1 MNIYFSSVPEEFTAG
16 DNFTFQGKEY
26 YYMLQINRDD
36 VVIVDTAG
44 RNVPIDHESLGALRA
59 AFDVAE
65 DLLEDAITAEQDI
78 ARAEQYLEK
87 LFA

>member
-1 MNIYFSSVPEEFTAG
+1 MNIYFSPVPEEFTAG

-36 VVIVDTAG
+36 VVIADTAG
-44 RNVPIDHESLGALRA
+44 RTVPIDHESLFALYSA
-59 AFDVAE
+59 IKTAE
-65 DLLEDAITAEQDI
+65 CFLEQAVVAEQDI